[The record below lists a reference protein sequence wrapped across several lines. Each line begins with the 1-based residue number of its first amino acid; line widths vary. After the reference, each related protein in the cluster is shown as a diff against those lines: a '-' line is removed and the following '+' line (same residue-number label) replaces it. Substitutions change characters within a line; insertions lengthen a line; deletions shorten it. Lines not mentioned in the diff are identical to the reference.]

1 MHLIQ
6 PEKGLPQAISET
18 FNQSLLAL
26 EVDLVV
32 LSKEHTKLGSFLERI
47 TEQLRVLRQLGQ
59 EQDLVQEPQDLI

>member
-6 PEKGLPQAISET
+6 PAKGQPLAISET

-32 LSKEHTKLGSFLERI
+32 LSKEYTKLGSFLERI

-59 EQDLVQEPQDLI
+59 EQDLVQEPRDMI